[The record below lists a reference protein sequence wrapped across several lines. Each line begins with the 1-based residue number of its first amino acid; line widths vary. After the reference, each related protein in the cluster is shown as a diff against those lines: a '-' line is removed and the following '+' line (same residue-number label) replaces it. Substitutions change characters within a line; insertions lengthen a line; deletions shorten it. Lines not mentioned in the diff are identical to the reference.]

1 MKGDGRRWPD
11 PTPDCAIR
19 ALRLFSQSTMS
30 GAPSNTLPPI
40 AGPGAPASE
49 RLPDMVC
56 IAFAV
61 WTLCTHAVVALG
73 GSLDRLIIVAG
84 LAGAAVAIGL
94 LWQRRRQV
102 PTAIAACKEGPEF
115 QAPATGARV
124 VAGVAA
130 AAALAA
136 WAATGDLLLWWWC
149 AVAFLG
155 IAAVVVMRR
164 APEPLLQSVKS
175 RRAEIFLW
183 TLSLACIVGTLV
195 VHRFD
200 IDDAFYLNVA
210 VAAADNPSRALFASD
225 TLLRIPDLAIHNPAH
240 RILTLELLNAAVSRL
255 SGIPAIVC
263 LHVLTAGFVALLIPL
278 AQARLYRRLLPQPLA
293 WTAAVFATTAILW
306 CAGDTHRSFGNYAF
320 VRAWQ
325 GKAIFLSVAM
335 PLIYAYGVRYSATGS
350 SRDWLRLAA
359 AQIASVGLT
368 STAIWAAPLAGGL
381 VLASQFRVGARGFV
395 VFTRGIGACLYPLA
409 VGLMLRGEIQDA
421 IAVESP
427 ALAAGT
433 WLSGSVSKILGNGYF
448 EYAALGAVL
457 LLVACVRGD
466 RVRRFVIVVPLGALL
481 TVANPYLEESVRS
494 FVTGPSH
501 WRSIWAIPFP
511 ILLGLLVASP
521 LATGLWRGRI
531 AAPALYV
538 AALSFVLLLPNSTP
552 LSAPGPDGSLRSRP
566 WSLRGRFPH
575 HVRFGWPGPKVDPV
589 AYEYAQLLARTAPAG
604 TRVVAP
610 EDVVLWLG
618 TIHDAPAPVADRA
631 LYMTVRTRQLGAD
644 EVKRRKRLNKYSAAP
659 SLDPERLEAF
669 REGLHEYEVGAILI
683 RPVPGDG
690 PLRALLRVEGFDLTQ
705 KGGLLDL
712 WRLSARPAVAVPGRA
727 GAPPAPTAPINL
739 GDPAS

>member
-1 MKGDGRRWPD
+1 
-11 PTPDCAIR
+11 
-19 ALRLFSQSTMS
+19 MS
-30 GAPSNTLPPI
+30 GAPSSTRPPI
-40 AGPGAPASE
+40 AGPGAPTSE
-49 RLPDMVC
+49 RLPDLVC

-73 GSLDRLIIVAG
+73 GSLDQLIVVAG

-94 LWQRRRQV
+94 IWQRRRQLST
-102 PTAIAACKEGPEF
+102 PTAAIEEGPEF
-115 QAPATGARV
+115 QAPSTGARV
-124 VAGVAA
+124 VAGAVA

-136 WAATGDLLLWWWC
+136 WAATGNLLLLWWC

-155 IAAVVVMRR
+155 AAAVVVMRH

-183 TLSLACIVGTLV
+183 TLSLACVVGTLV

-210 VAAADNPSRALFASD
+210 VAAADDPSRVLFASD
-225 TLLRIPDLAIHNPAH
+225 TLLGIPGLAIHNPAH
-240 RILTLELLNAAVSRL
+240 RILTLELLNAALSRL

-278 AQARLYRRLLPQPLA
+278 AQARLFRRLLPRPLA

-325 GKAIFLSVAM
+325 GKAIFLTVAM
-335 PLIYAYGVRYSATGS
+335 PLIYAHGVRFSATGS

-359 AQIASVGLT
+359 TQIASVGLT
-368 STAIWAAPLAGGL
+368 STAVWAAPLAGGL
-381 VLASQFRVGARGFV
+381 VLASQFRVGAPGV
-395 VFTRGIGACLYPLA
+395 AVFARGIGACLYPLA
-409 VGLMLRGEIQDA
+409 VGLMLRGEIQGA

-433 WLSGSVSKILGNGYF
+433 WLSGSFSKILGNGHF
-448 EYAALGAVL
+448 EFVAFGAVL
-457 LLVACVRGD
+457 LLVACARGD
-466 RVRRFVIVVPLGALL
+466 RVRRFAIVVPLGALL
-481 TVANPYLEESVRS
+481 TVANPYLEEWVRS

-511 ILLGLLVASP
+511 LLLGLLIASP
-521 LATGLWRGRI
+521 LAAGSARPRFVG
-531 AAPALYV
+531 PALYV

-552 LSAPGPDGSLRSRP
+552 LSEPGPDGSLRSRP
-566 WSLRGRFPH
+566 WSQRGRFPH
-575 HVRFGWPGPKVDPV
+575 YVRFGWPGPKVDPV
-589 AYEYAQLLARTAPAG
+589 AYAFALELSDATPAG
-604 TRVVAP
+604 MRAVAP

-618 TIHDAPAPVADRA
+618 TIHDAPVPVSDRA
-631 LYMTVRTRQLGAD
+631 LYMKVRTRQLGAD
-644 EVKRRKRLNKYSAAP
+644 EVKRRKRITKYSAAP
-659 SLDPERLEAF
+659 SPDPERLEVF
-669 REGLHEYEVGAILI
+669 RQGLHDYEVGAILI

-690 PLRALLRVEGFDLTQ
+690 PVRALLRDEGFELTQ

-712 WRLSARPAVAVPGRA
+712 WRLSARPAVAVPGRPGSA
-727 GAPPAPTAPINL
+727 TAPAAPTNV